1 MDSWKTKQK
10 IIVQVVSLF
19 ISIGLWLYVTNTENP
34 IRTVEVSKVPVQLL
48 NANSLSDQGI
58 ALVPNQNIY
67 VDLKV
72 EGYSQDVYKLNKDDF
87 LIQID
92 LDEYA
97 LKVGDNSIPIT
108 IVDTPSNVTV
118 KNTSN
123 LVVTVK
129 IEELIEKDF
138 KVESRIDVAAK
149 VNYYAAQPEIEP
161 ETVTVSGPHSL
172 VSQVK
177 EVVVLGQEDNV
188 SEDIVKNYEVIPID
202 DSGYTVEGVKL
213 STERV
218 QVIIKVNSGKSVPIK
233 VGTTGSANDNVNIT
247 SMELSQDY
255 VEITGPKEVLDSI
268 NEIYT
273 ENIDLSII
281 TKDSNKEVA
290 LIFPDGIE
298 KASISYVTVSIEV
311 EETKENEENEVTRVF
326 EVEYTTSGLAS
337 GLNMTASSNKVKIV
351 LRGSKSKLDSISIE
365 NIVASIDL
373 SSITEAGQYTETPAV
388 NITGDV
394 QGVEISSVESVIIN
408 ITKEEISEGVFD
420 ETTTDE
426 ASTLVS

>member
-1 MDSWKTKQK
+1 M
-10 IIVQVVSLF
+10 
-19 ISIGLWLYVTNTENP
+19 
-34 IRTVEVSKVPVQLL
+34 
-48 NANSLSDQGI
+48 
-58 ALVPNQNIY
+58 
-67 VDLKV
+67 
-72 EGYSQDVYKLNKDDF
+72 
-87 LIQID
+87 
-92 LDEYA
+92 
-97 LKVGDNSIPIT
+97 
-108 IVDTPSNVTV
+108 DTPSNVTV

-408 ITKEEISEGVFD
+408 ITKEEISECVFD

-426 ASTLVS
+426 ESTLVP

>member
-34 IRTVEVSKVPVQLL
+34 IRTVEVRKVPVQLL
-48 NANSLSDQGI
+48 NANALADQGI

-213 STERV
+213 SAERV

-233 VGTTGSANDNVNIT
+233 VGTIGNVNDNVNIT

-255 VEITGPKEVLDSI
+255 VEVTGPKEILDSI

-426 ASTLVS
+426 ESTLVP

>member
-1 MDSWKTKQK
+1 M
-10 IIVQVVSLF
+10 
-19 ISIGLWLYVTNTENP
+19 
-34 IRTVEVSKVPVQLL
+34 
-48 NANSLSDQGI
+48 
-58 ALVPNQNIY
+58 
-67 VDLKV
+67 
-72 EGYSQDVYKLNKDDF
+72 
-87 LIQID
+87 
-92 LDEYA
+92 
-97 LKVGDNSIPIT
+97 
-108 IVDTPSNVTV
+108 DTPSNVTV

-138 KVESRIDVAAK
+138 KVESRIDIAAK

-351 LRGSKSKLDSISIE
+351 LKGSKSKLDSISIE

-426 ASTLVS
+426 ESTLVP

>member
-1 MDSWKTKQK
+1 MDTQA
-10 IIVQVVSLF
+10 
-19 ISIGLWLYVTNTENP
+19 T
-34 IRTVEVSKVPVQLL
+34 
-48 NANSLSDQGI
+48 
-58 ALVPNQNIY
+58 
-67 VDLKV
+67 
-72 EGYSQDVYKLNKDDF
+72 
-87 LIQID
+87 
-92 LDEYA
+92 
-97 LKVGDNSIPIT
+97 
-108 IVDTPSNVTV
+108 
-118 KNTSN
+118 
-123 LVVTVK
+123 
-129 IEELIEKDF
+129 EELIEKDF

-388 NITGDV
+388 NITGDAV
-394 QGVEISSVESVIIN
+394 CTTIVCHQ
-408 ITKEEISEGVFD
+408 EGSLNREVFNRD
-420 ETTTDE
+420 
-426 ASTLVS
+426 

>member
-1 MDSWKTKQK
+1 M
-10 IIVQVVSLF
+10 
-19 ISIGLWLYVTNTENP
+19 
-34 IRTVEVSKVPVQLL
+34 
-48 NANSLSDQGI
+48 
-58 ALVPNQNIY
+58 
-67 VDLKV
+67 
-72 EGYSQDVYKLNKDDF
+72 
-87 LIQID
+87 
-92 LDEYA
+92 
-97 LKVGDNSIPIT
+97 
-108 IVDTPSNVTV
+108 
-118 KNTSN
+118 
-123 LVVTVK
+123 
-129 IEELIEKDF
+129 
-138 KVESRIDVAAK
+138 
-149 VNYYAAQPEIEP
+149 
-161 ETVTVSGPHSL
+161 
-172 VSQVK
+172 
-177 EVVVLGQEDNV
+177 
-188 SEDIVKNYEVIPID
+188 
-202 DSGYTVEGVKL
+202 
-213 STERV
+213 

-426 ASTLVS
+426 ESTLVP

>member
-1 MDSWKTKQK
+1 M
-10 IIVQVVSLF
+10 
-19 ISIGLWLYVTNTENP
+19 
-34 IRTVEVSKVPVQLL
+34 
-48 NANSLSDQGI
+48 
-58 ALVPNQNIY
+58 
-67 VDLKV
+67 
-72 EGYSQDVYKLNKDDF
+72 
-87 LIQID
+87 
-92 LDEYA
+92 
-97 LKVGDNSIPIT
+97 
-108 IVDTPSNVTV
+108 DTPSNVTV

-311 EETKENEENEVTRVF
+311 EETKENKENEVTRVF

-426 ASTLVS
+426 ESTLVP

>member
-10 IIVQVVSLF
+10 IIVQIVSLF

-48 NANSLSDQGI
+48 NANDLSKQGM
-58 ALVPNQNIY
+58 ALVPNQSIY

-72 EGYSQDVYKLNKDDF
+72 EGYSQDVYKLNKDNF
-87 LIQID
+87 SIKID
-92 LDEYA
+92 LAEYA
-97 LKVGDNSIPIT
+97 LKLGDNSIPIT

-129 IEELIEKDF
+129 IEEIIEKDF

-149 VNYYAAQPEIEP
+149 ANYYVAQPQINP
-161 ETVTVSGPHSL
+161 ETVTVSGPKSL

-177 EVVVLGQEDNV
+177 GVVVLGQEDNV
-188 SEDIVKNYEVIPID
+188 FEDIVKNYEVVAIG

-218 QVIIKVNSGKSVPIK
+218 QVIIKVNPGKSVPIK
-233 VGTTGSANDNVNIT
+233 VGTIGNAGYNINIA
-247 SMELSQDY
+247 SMELSQNY
-255 VEITGPKEVLDSI
+255 VEITGPQYILDSI
-268 NEIYT
+268 SEIYT
-273 ENIDLSII
+273 EAIDLSRI
-281 TKDSNKEVA
+281 TKNSNMKVD

-311 EETKENEENEVTRVF
+311 EEAKESQENEVTREF

-337 GLNMTASSNKVKIV
+337 DFNMTASSDKVKIV
-351 LRGSKSKLDSISIE
+351 LKGSKNKLDSINIE

-373 SSITEAGQYTETPAV
+373 SSITDTGQYTETPAV
-388 NITGDV
+388 NITGDAE
-394 QGVEISSVESVIIN
+394 GVEIISVESIIIN
-408 ITKEEISEGVFD
+408 VTKEENSEGVFN
-420 ETTTDE
+420 ETTTNE
-426 ASTLVS
+426 ESTLAQ

>member
-48 NANSLSDQGI
+48 NANALSDQGI

-87 LIQID
+87 SIQID

-218 QVIIKVNSGKSVPIK
+218 QVIIKVNSGKSVPIN

-351 LRGSKSKLDSISIE
+351 LKGSKSKLDSISIE
-365 NIVASIDL
+365 NIVTSIDL

-426 ASTLVS
+426 ESTLVP

>member
-1 MDSWKTKQK
+1 M
-10 IIVQVVSLF
+10 
-19 ISIGLWLYVTNTENP
+19 
-34 IRTVEVSKVPVQLL
+34 
-48 NANSLSDQGI
+48 
-58 ALVPNQNIY
+58 
-67 VDLKV
+67 
-72 EGYSQDVYKLNKDDF
+72 
-87 LIQID
+87 
-92 LDEYA
+92 
-97 LKVGDNSIPIT
+97 
-108 IVDTPSNVTV
+108 

-351 LRGSKSKLDSISIE
+351 LKGSKSKLDSISIE

-388 NITGDV
+388 NITGDA

-426 ASTLVS
+426 ESTLVP

>member
-1 MDSWKTKQK
+1 M
-10 IIVQVVSLF
+10 
-19 ISIGLWLYVTNTENP
+19 
-34 IRTVEVSKVPVQLL
+34 
-48 NANSLSDQGI
+48 
-58 ALVPNQNIY
+58 
-67 VDLKV
+67 
-72 EGYSQDVYKLNKDDF
+72 
-87 LIQID
+87 
-92 LDEYA
+92 
-97 LKVGDNSIPIT
+97 
-108 IVDTPSNVTV
+108 DTPSNVTV

-388 NITGDV
+388 NITGYV

-426 ASTLVS
+426 ESTLVP